1 MWTLSSSQAIYVLPH
16 WYRHAPST
24 SSKYN
29 LPTFWQSHNW
39 GKDRT
44 VSLSLLNELQAL
56 LHLRHKIQTFARS
69 FHCKPFETNMLSRQ
83 KNLAT
88 LKDLDTSLSSC
99 YRLYSQGI
107 LDTEIGTALAYQTR
121 IIDNLQKQ
129 PTPRTLHTYVLPA
142 LTSKT
147 RETAFPFPNRS
158 VWMNIKSS
166 NLGWDLIP
174 T

>member
-1 MWTLSSSQAIYVLPH
+1 
-16 WYRHAPST
+16 
-24 SSKYN
+24 
-29 LPTFWQSHNW
+29 
-39 GKDRT
+39 
-44 VSLSLLNELQAL
+44 
-56 LHLRHKIQTFARS
+56 
-69 FHCKPFETNMLSRQ
+69 MLSRQ

-166 NLGWDLIP
+166 NLG
-174 T
+174 